1 VGLKTKIMKSLL
13 LYELVLL
20 IAGGILFL
28 ALVFMLVFSL
38 VRNKPIKNVFWFFIF
53 PIIMMGFPSL
63 QSFTFENGKIEIKK
77 LTAEV
82 KSDPANEQ
90 KRAELEQAIQNINP
104 SRIENDA
111 EASTAVAEAQLELG
125 NIPES
130 EKAIQNS
137 LTLEKN
143 NPKAIGLNNT
153 IKKVKIKDLE
163 YKANVKKLDEI
174 ILKVDEKSSA
184 TPKEIEDI
192 KEILTK
198 TEVPKYTTEK
208 SQIVI
213 AKGLNRIGDNA
224 SSTKILDNVLNSN
237 PNSQEAIAV
246 KNEAVSLDVPVKVK
260 FDTNKFE
267 RAILKK
273 D

>member
-1 VGLKTKIMKSLL
+1 MKSLL

-20 IAGGILFL
+20 IAGAILFL
-28 ALVFMLVFSL
+28 ALVFMLVYSL
-38 VRNKPIKNVFWFFIF
+38 MNNKPIKNVFWFFIF
-53 PIIMMGFPSL
+53 PVIMMGFPAL
-63 QSFTFENGKIEIKK
+63 QSFTFDKGKIEIKK

-82 KSDPANEQ
+82 KNDPENEE
-90 KRAELEQAIQNINP
+90 KRAELEKAIETINP
-104 SRIENDA
+104 IRIEKDA
-111 EASTAVAEAQLELG
+111 EASATIAEAQLELG

-137 LTLEKN
+137 LDLEKN
-143 NPKAIGLNNT
+143 NTKAIALNNT
-153 IKKVKIKDLE
+153 IKKVKNKEIQ
-163 YKANVKKLDEI
+163 YKANVKELNEI
-174 ILKVDEKSSA
+174 IKKVDEKNSA
-184 TPKEIEDI
+184 TPKEIEEI

-198 TEVPKYTTEK
+198 TEVPKYTSEK

-224 SSTKILDNVLNSN
+224 SSAKILDNVLTNN

-246 KNEAVSLDVPVKVK
+246 KKDTIIDPNVSRVK
-260 FDTNKFE
+260 FNANKFE

>member
-1 VGLKTKIMKSLL
+1 MKSLL

-53 PIIMMGFPSL
+53 PVIMMGFPSL

-82 KSDPANEQ
+82 KNDPENEE
-90 KRAELEQAIQNINP
+90 KRAELEQAIETINP

-111 EASTAVAEAQLELG
+111 EASTTVAEAQLELG
-125 NIPES
+125 NIAES

-143 NPKAIGLNNT
+143 NTKAIELNNT
-153 IKKVKIKDLE
+153 IKKVKIKDLN
-163 YKANVKKLDEI
+163 YKANVKKLKEI
-174 ILKVDEKSSA
+174 IKKVDKKSSA
-184 TPKEIEDI
+184 TPKEIQEI
-192 KEILTK
+192 TAILTK

-213 AKGLNRIGDNA
+213 AKGLNRIGDNT
-224 SSTKILDNVLNSN
+224 SSAKILDNVLTSN

-246 KNEAVSLDVPVKVK
+246 KRDTILNPKISRIK
-260 FDTNKFE
+260 FNANKFE
-267 RAILKK
+267 KAILKK

>member
-1 VGLKTKIMKSLL
+1 MKSLL

-38 VRNKPIKNVFWFFIF
+38 MRNKPIKNVFWFFIF

-82 KSDPANEQ
+82 KNDPANEE
-90 KRAELEQAIQNINP
+90 KRAELEKAIVAINP

-111 EASTAVAEAQLELG
+111 EASTTVAEAQLELG

-137 LTLEKN
+137 LDLEKN
-143 NPKAIGLNNT
+143 NPKAIDLNNT

-163 YKANVKKLDEI
+163 YKANVKKLHEI
-174 ILKVDEKSSA
+174 ILKVDEKSSPS
-184 TPKEIEDI
+184 PKEIEEI
-192 KEILTK
+192 TTILTK

-213 AKGLNRIGDNA
+213 AKGLSRIGENA
-224 SSTKILDNVLNSN
+224 SSDKIIDNVLTSN
-237 PNSQEAIAV
+237 PNSEEAIAV
-246 KNEAVSLDVPVKVK
+246 KNEPVFIDAPTKVK
-260 FDTNKFE
+260 FDTNKFDK
-267 RAILKK
+267 AILKN
-273 D
+273 